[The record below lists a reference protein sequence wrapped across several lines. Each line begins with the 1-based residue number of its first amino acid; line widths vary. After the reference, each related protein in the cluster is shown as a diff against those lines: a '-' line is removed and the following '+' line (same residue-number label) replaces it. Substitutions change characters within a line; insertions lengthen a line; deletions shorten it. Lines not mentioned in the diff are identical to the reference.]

1 MCDIRVYIAL
11 RGGGVV
17 GGWWWGGGGGGG
29 SENVY
34 REFQCTLLVQLQ
46 CGGGGCALNNII
58 AWICTKAS
66 QRQKLLHLESI
77 KFSSSVALLDLLAIH
92 IARSELNIAKNSQII
107 SL

>member
-11 RGGGVV
+11 RGGVMV
-17 GGWWWGGGGGGG
+17 GRGGGFQRMFI
-29 SENVY
+29 ENFNAHCWCNCNV
-34 REFQCTLLVQLQ
+34 E
-46 CGGGGCALNNII
+46 GGGCALNNII